1 MTTKILIN
9 AVETEEYRVAII
21 KDGLLDGFYIQT
33 STAEE
38 KTRNI
43 YKGIVERIQPSLQA
57 CFVDFGSNK
66 NGFLQAS
73 EVHPE
78 YYSES
83 SVLAED
89 QPPPTVEKALKKGQ
103 ELLVQVTKEMPGR
116 KGAHLTTYLSLA
128 SRYLVLTPGKTTG
141 GISKKIEDE
150 KERQRLKSIMK
161 KFKLPEGIG

>member
-9 AVETEEYRVAII
+9 AVEAEEYRVAII
-21 KDGLLDGFYIQT
+21 KEGLLDGFYIQT

-43 YKGIVERIQPSLQA
+43 YKGVVERIQPSLQA
-57 CFVDFGSNK
+57 CFVNFGSNK

-83 SVLAED
+83 KVSAED
-89 QPPPTVEKALKKGQ
+89 QPPPSVEKALKT
-103 ELLVQVTKEMPGR
+103 LP
-116 KGAHLTTYLSLA
+116 A
-128 SRYLVLTPGKTTG
+128 
-141 GISKKIEDE
+141 
-150 KERQRLKSIMK
+150 KS
-161 KFKLPEGIG
+161 PE